1 MKDNNVCCKVNRCM
15 EEELEIL
22 EDVGPNGLKRSRD
35 SALDMG
41 AGIDTSGNK
50 NYKVRKDDIFV
61 TIGGIRK

>member
-1 MKDNNVCCKVNRCM
+1 M